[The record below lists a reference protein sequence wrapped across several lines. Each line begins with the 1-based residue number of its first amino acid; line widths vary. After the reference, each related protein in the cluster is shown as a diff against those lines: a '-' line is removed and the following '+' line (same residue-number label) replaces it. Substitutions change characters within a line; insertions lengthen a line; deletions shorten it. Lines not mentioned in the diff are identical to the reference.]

1 MKEQVAWEASHSVA
15 AEASASFAWSYL
27 TDISNWNDPP
37 ATFQLDGPFRE
48 GARGATLMPDEE
60 PRAWRIGRVTPGE
73 SYVLEM
79 ELEGA
84 TLSFTWPCE
93 PGLGAHMSAH
103 PDNHAFRGTGGVLCE
118 RDRGRLWPEP
128 GSGYG
133 SDCSRDWP
141 KSILKA
147 VRGRVASMWNRSG
160 GRTNEIQWPFGP
172 CP

>member
-84 TLSFTWPCE
+84 TLSFTWRCE
-93 PGLGAHMSAH
+93 PVSELTCRLTQTITLSG
-103 PDNHAFRGTGGVLCE
+103 E
-118 RDRGRLWPEP
+118 RAASYAKGIEEGFGPNLAPGMDRIAAAIGR
-128 GSGYG
+128 
-133 SDCSRDWP
+133 
-141 KSILKA
+141 KA
-147 VRGRVASMWNRSG
+147 SSKRSG
-160 GRTNEIQWPFGP
+160 VE
-172 CP
+172 